1 MSFREQMSQIRRE
14 YRKEAD
20 RLDQK
25 IDILANKMDQGMGVV
40 QERLGGAE
48 TAIGNVEI
56 ALGKVEETVRQ
67 VQLQL
72 QTTRDE
78 LAATNE
84 AVGFVRG
91 DLRETTRTL
100 QGRARLTEE
109 RFGRMLDLVETRV
122 ENGPTMEHIHRIEE
136 RLRALESKDDPAA

>member
-1 MSFREQMSQIRRE
+1 MSFREQMSQMRRE

-25 IDILANKMDQGMGVV
+25 IDHLANKMDQGMGLV

-48 TAIGNVEI
+48 AAV
-56 ALGKVEETVRQ
+56 AKVEETVRQ

-78 LAATNE
+78 LSATNE

-91 DLRETTRTL
+91 DLRETTRTM

-109 RFGRMLDLVETRV
+109 RFGKMLDLVATRV
-122 ENGPTMEHIHRIEE
+122 ENGPTMDHIHRIEE